1 MIANQGRERTVF
13 EMEEIQHAR
22 VEAHIQELRQDAR
35 RRPVELD
42 VGSRPDGLGAVD
54 PTGRRARIGHW
65 LIGVGTA
72 IAGTTA
78 FAGGHDGHGT
88 ERSSD
93 HAAHAA

>member
-1 MIANQGRERTVF
+1 MF
-13 EMEEIQHAR
+13 DMEEIQHAR

-35 RRPVELD
+35 RRPAELD
-42 VGSRPDGLGAVD
+42 VGGRSDGHGAVD
-54 PTGRRARIGHW
+54 PAGRRARIGRW
-65 LIGVGTA
+65 LIGVGSA

-78 FAGGHDGHGT
+78 FAGGHDGHGS